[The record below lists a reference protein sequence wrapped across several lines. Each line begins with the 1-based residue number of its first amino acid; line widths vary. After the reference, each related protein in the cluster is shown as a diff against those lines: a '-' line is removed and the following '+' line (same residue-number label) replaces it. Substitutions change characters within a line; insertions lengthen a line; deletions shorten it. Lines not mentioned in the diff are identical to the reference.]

1 MKHGVCSVPALLGIV
16 LAMPLQ
22 AAPPGPSSAMISA
35 AFKEILAAVDK
46 NRDGKLG
53 MAECQTLSS
62 NRAKIEKDCRY
73 WDANGDGLITEA
85 EYVQQARKL
94 MR

>member
-1 MKHGVCSVPALLGIV
+1 MKHGISCATVLPGIV
-16 LAMPLQ
+16 LATSLQ
-22 AAPPGPSSAMISA
+22 AAPPGPSRAMIGA
-35 AFKEILAAVDK
+35 AFKEILAAADT

-53 MAECQTLSS
+53 MTECLTLSS

-85 EYVQQARKL
+85 EYVQQARKR